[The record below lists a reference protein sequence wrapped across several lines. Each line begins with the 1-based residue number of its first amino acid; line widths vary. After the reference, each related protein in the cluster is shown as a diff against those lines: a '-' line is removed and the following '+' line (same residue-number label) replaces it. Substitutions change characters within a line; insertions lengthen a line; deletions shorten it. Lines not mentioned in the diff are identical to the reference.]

1 MHHNSPQTSLCAN
14 LGTLSCLGLVSIVRP
29 PASME
34 VLNLTSST
42 LGDKHLL
49 SDRWPDLLQLAFVL
63 IQVSLQLL
71 WRLDFHSCG
80 AACLSDQQQR
90 RAMW

>member
-1 MHHNSPQTSLCAN
+1 
-14 LGTLSCLGLVSIVRP
+14 
-29 PASME
+29 ME
-34 VLNLTSST
+34 VLNIASST
-42 LGDKHLL
+42 LDDEYLL

-80 AACLSDQQQR
+80 AACLK
-90 RAMW
+90 